1 MLKITKTVIKCK
13 LIKFK
18 TKNLRWMQYLIIEV
32 KIKASLIIL
41 EINRIDLVIIAWWTP
56 QQTIKQTK

>member
-41 EINRIDLVIIAWWTP
+41 EINRIDLVIIAWWTL